1 MGLSENRKALLVE
14 GNRQE
19 YGRSYAALSWVTP
32 EQATAGE
39 ASRDALME
47 KIHGLGGEIL
57 ASGTKVAAPPLS
69 PGCRACMQGTWSCL
83 FVNGRCNGRCFYCPT
98 PQDEVGIP
106 TTNHLA
112 FASPEDYAAYVDALG
127 FSGMSISGGE
137 PFLTFERSLAYIR
150 AVREHLGPK
159 VHIWLYTNGTRVT
172 REKLKSLAQAGL
184 DEIRFD
190 IGATNYALKKTA
202 MAKGIIPTVTVEIP
216 MVPEE
221 TSRLKALLAP
231 MAEAGVSHLNL
242 HQLRLP
248 PHNIRHLALRDYT
261 FLHGSRVTVLE
272 SELGALELVRHA
284 LELGLPMGVNYCSFV
299 YKQRFQGAA
308 ARIRAAEALC
318 APWEAVTANGY
329 IRNFAIAGANNTVG
343 SLEASLADAGH
354 GGAFTRTPD
363 DGLHLPAHLAQDRS
377 LKNTSCRVS
386 YDEAALSPMPLGS
399 PGEKEMHFGSCTVY
413 AQRTRRSPSLILPD
427 NVPCHDPMD
436 RILEGWAPAAP
447 FEAIP
452 QGLLSYF

>member
-14 GNRQE
+14 GNRKE

-47 KIHGLGGEIL
+47 KIHDLGGEIL

-98 PQDEVGIP
+98 PQDEVGVP

-112 FASPEDYAAYVDALG
+112 FASPDDYAAYVDAFR

-137 PFLTFERSLAYIR
+137 PFLTFERSLAHIR
-150 AVREHLGPK
+150 AVRERLGPK

-172 REKLKSLAQAGL
+172 REKLKALAQAGL

-221 TSRLKALLAP
+221 TSRLKSLLAP
-231 MAEAGVSHLNL
+231 MAAAGVSHLNL
-242 HQLRLP
+242 HQLRLT
-248 PHNIRHLALRDYT
+248 PHNIRHLALRNYT

-284 LELGLPMGVNYCSFV
+284 LELGLAMGVNYCSFV

-329 IRNFAIAGANNTVG
+329 IRNLTIAGASNTVG

-363 DGLHLPAHLAQDRS
+363 GLHLPAHLAPHTPD
-377 LKNTSCRVS
+377 KNTTCRVS
-386 YDEAALSPMPLGS
+386 YEEAALSPIPSGG

-413 AQRTRRSPSLILPD
+413 AQRKQHGALFT
-427 NVPCHDPMD
+427 VPAETFGPVPMD
-436 RILEGWAPAAP
+436 RLLGKWAPVAP
-447 FEAIP
+447 FEAVP
-452 QGLLSYF
+452 RGFPPYF